1 MSGRAS
7 TTPRTR
13 GIVKNNF
20 WRVLSFSGLFFLCAY
35 DGGCGA
41 ASSPETISNPPPP
54 TSNPAP
60 PAIIDE
66 TIPNGGVN
74 LPFDFQF
81 TVANGLQPFTWME
94 TGALPPGVAL
104 SPQGELSGTPTG
116 TGSFPITVK
125 VQDSLDRS
133 AAPLGVTI
141 QIFPHGFQATGDMG
155 EERAAHTATL
165 LNNGNVLVAGGFNPG
180 NLANAELFDPVTG
193 AFTATGTMTAGRSSH
208 TATLLAH
215 GPAAT
220 NGKVLMAG
228 GSTNINAELFDPA
241 TGTFTATG
249 TMTELRSQHTSTLLN
264 NGKVLLAGGTDDN
277 TAELF
282 DPATGT
288 FALTGSMITGDIT
301 GHTATLLNDGRVLIT
316 GGFNFDDG
324 TFASA
329 ELYDP
334 ATGSFTATGN
344 MTQARSNHTAILL
357 NNGNVLI
364 TGGFDAQAEA
374 IATAELFEATTGTFS
389 PVSAPASVHTFY
401 GATLLNDGTVLVVG
415 GFVFPNPPGDGTVI
429 TEVFDPTTNKF
440 NPTGSLLSGRFY
452 HTVTLLNNGQVLV
465 TGGQHE
471 TNPTVYLKSAEL
483 YK

>member
-1 MSGRAS
+1 M
-7 TTPRTR
+7 
-13 GIVKNNF
+13 KNNF

-35 DGGCGA
+35 GGGCGA
-41 ASSPETISNPPPP
+41 ASSPETIPNPPPP

-60 PAIIDE
+60 PAIIDV

-94 TGALPPGVAL
+94 TGALPPGMAL
-104 SPQGELSGTPTG
+104 SPQGELSGTPTA
-116 TGSFPITVK
+116 TGSFPIAVK
-125 VQDSLDRS
+125 VQDSLGRPATPS
-133 AAPLGVTI
+133 AVTI
-141 QIFPHGFQATGDMG
+141 QIFPHGFQATGEMG
-155 EERAAHTATL
+155 TTRAAHTATL
-165 LNNGNVLVAGGFNPG
+165 LNNGKVLVAGGFNPD
-180 NLANAELFDPVTG
+180 NLATAELFDPTAG
-193 AFTATGTMTAGRSSH
+193 TFTATDTMTAGRSSH
-208 TATLLAH
+208 TATLLTH
-215 GPAAT
+215 GTAAT
-220 NGKVLMAG
+220 DGKVLVG
-228 GSTNINAELFDPA
+228 DRGSPNINAELFDPA

-249 TMTELRSQHTSTLLN
+249 AMTEVRTQHTATLLN
-264 NGKVLLAGGTDDN
+264 NGKVLLAGGTADN

-288 FALTGSMITGDIT
+288 FALTGSMITGDIS
-301 GHTATLLNDGRVLIT
+301 GHAATLLNDGKVLIT
-316 GGFNFDDG
+316 GGFNFDEG
-324 TFASA
+324 AFASA

-334 ATGSFTATGN
+334 ATGIFTATGD
-344 MTQARSNHTAILL
+344 MTQPRANHTAILL
-357 NNGNVLI
+357 NDGNVLI
-364 TGGFDAQAEA
+364 TGGFDAQAET
-374 IATAELFEATTGTFS
+374 IATAELFDATTGTFS
-389 PVSAPASVHTFY
+389 PTSAPASVHTFY

-440 NPTGSLLSGRFY
+440 NPTGSLLSGRFS